1 MLGRRKMIAMNSHAY
16 DQIDSK
22 QVTALIIMTI
32 FPTLIL
38 LKPSI
43 LLRVNG
49 KDAPWV
55 LLLAIFSGFLFARI
69 SVVIYRKFP
78 AQRQTQ
84 TFFIAFGR
92 WVGSVF
98 CFIYLL
104 VTLSLLV
111 LIFREF
117 AELASWAF
125 SYSDIPVSI
134 LLIMGGILAFVMSV
148 SGIEVI
154 ARMCQL
160 FLPVSILVILVILIA
175 AVPWMNWSFL
185 SPPIPEI
192 NQDLFLMAAHP
203 ALFFSEGLLIG
214 MFFPHVQA
222 KITEL
227 SRAMVSG
234 MVWTGGI
241 CLITLI
247 GLVAFFGGK
256 LGGDLTMP
264 LLHLSKSIRYGTFIS
279 NMQVLLVPFLVSSI
293 SIKMAIVLH
302 AISLGFQDL
311 LKLQSH
317 RMAALFFAI
326 ISIAAALMLFDNKA
340 DLSHYHTKYGTYVL
354 FPAFVTLTILPYS
367 FVTLFHR
374 ARNGSA

>member
-1 MLGRRKMIAMNSHAY
+1 MNSHAY

-38 LKPSI
+38 LNPSI

-192 NQDLFLMAAHP
+192 NQDLFLMAVHP
-203 ALFFSEGLLIG
+203 AVFFSEGLLIG

-279 NMQVLLVPFLVSSI
+279 HMQVLLVPFLVSSI